1 MTHSNQPPQNNNA
14 KASPKTEDVLQVEKR
29 KVAGG
34 GVQFILAGEFTY
46 VSGTDIVNAVAREI
60 VNNQTSNVTLEMTQ
74 VSYMDSF
81 GIGCLLK
88 IHNIMQEQR
97 GVTGNLVVQLS
108 EKVFKRVKSTG
119 LDKIVR
125 IVSPGQ

>member
-1 MTHSNQPPQNNNA
+1 MTQSNQPPQNNNA